1 MEHSAFV
8 DGLVE
13 SVANELGADRDECA
27 SWVIAGAD
35 VFVDENRHEYE
46 FEEPVQRLLTRLI
59 PAAAKMLR
67 TVARCL
73 PDPLFLG
80 LKRWRG
86 RVMRLLGRSGG
97 DYYGTVEDLSQ
108 IFRAEGLVVAPEVIE
123 EISSV
128 EVMVREFHE
137 LRSRE
142 PTGV

>member
-59 PAAAKMLR
+59 PSSAKMLR

-97 DYYGTVEDLSQ
+97 DYYGTVEDLPG
-108 IFRAEGLVVAPEVIE
+108 IFRAEGLVLTPGVVDEIAAIE
-123 EISSV
+123 A
-128 EVMVREFHE
+128 MVREFHA
-137 LRSRE
+137 LRLDE
-142 PTGV
+142 T